1 MRYSFRALVP
11 VLALI
16 LATAAPLA
24 AAPPP
29 DPDPRSLIAFAD
41 AFDKAQ
47 LARDGAALDAMVDSG
62 LVFID
67 GSGRRQDKQA
77 FIAGWTAPE
86 DRFDPIVL
94 QDRLVVMLGPDA
106 GMVSAETTLRGTSGG
121 KPFASHFRY
130 TDAFRREDG
139 TWRAVHI
146 QVTRMP

>member
-11 VLALI
+11 VLASI
-16 LATAAPLA
+16 VAAAAPLSA
-24 AAPPP
+24 ARP

-41 AFDKAQ
+41 AFDQAQ
-47 LARDGAALDAMVDSG
+47 LAKDGAALDAMVDPG

-77 FIAGWTAPE
+77 FVAGWTAPE

-106 GMVSAETTLRGTSGG
+106 GVVSAETTLRGTSGG

-130 TDAFRREDG
+130 SDTFRREDG
-139 TWRAVHI
+139 KWRAVQI